1 MELKKNPKAD
11 LEKRK
16 GLYFEIGLVV
26 ILAVCLCAFSIKSY
40 DKDEST
46 GASQAQAEEME
57 EMEEIENT
65 DVEETPPPPPPPP
78 AEEPELNMDQ
88 IEVVEDT
95 KEIKTEIEIKDFDE
109 VQNTQ
114 IAEVKI
120 EEEVDEEEV
129 KIFTVVEND
138 REFPGGM
145 DALYKY
151 LAENIKY
158 PQLARD
164 NGITGKVYVT
174 FVVERDGSIANPR
187 ILRDIGGGCGAEA
200 IRVVKSMPKWTPG
213 KQRGKAVRV
222 QFNLPVNFNLK

>member
-1 MELKKNPKAD
+1 
-11 LEKRK
+11 
-16 GLYFEIGLVV
+16 
-26 ILAVCLCAFSIKSY
+26 
-40 DKDEST
+40 
-46 GASQAQAEEME
+46 ME

-95 KEIKTEIEIKDFDE
+95 NEIKTEIEIKDFDE

-120 EEEVDEEEV
+120 EEEVEEEEV
-129 KIFTVVEND
+129 KIFTVVEQD
-138 REFPGGM
+138 PEFPGGM
-145 DALYKY
+145 EALLKY
-151 LAENIKY
+151 LAQNIKY

-164 NGITGKVYVT
+164 NGITGKVFVT
-174 FVVERDGSIANPR
+174 FVVERDGSIANVKL
-187 ILRDIGGGCGAEA
+187 LRDIGGGCGAEA
-200 IRVVKSMPKWTPG
+200 IRVVKSMPKWNPG

-222 QFNLPVNFNLK
+222 QFNLPVNFTLK